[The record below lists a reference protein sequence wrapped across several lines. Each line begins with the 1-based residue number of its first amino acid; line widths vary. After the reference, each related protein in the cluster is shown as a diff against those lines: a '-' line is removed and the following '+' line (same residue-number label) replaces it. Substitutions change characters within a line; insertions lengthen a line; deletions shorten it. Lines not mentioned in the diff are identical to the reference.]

1 MSQTQ
6 KEKGRSRRKTVKYH
20 HWAVIRQFM
29 AFFLTFSMIF
39 GNVGNS
45 VTIAM
50 AAQRAEKEEF
60 RLHADD
66 IQKAAEDA
74 LSNGPVAEALDIG
87 GKDKDGLKDYQKLMA
102 ADGSLYEI
110 FPAIET
116 VRDVGGI
123 DLRVFMRIDED
134 ADPESYVLTGEEEL
148 IFLYVNGTDEN
159 IAARIN
165 IDGRVSS
172 FCTVKSYSTV
182 YGQEESPAAWPETP
196 AEPEGAADG
205 TAGTAGCPA

>member
-1 MSQTQ
+1 M
-6 KEKGRSRRKTVKYH
+6 
-20 HWAVIRQFM
+20 
-29 AFFLTFSMIF
+29 
-39 GNVGNS
+39 
-45 VTIAM
+45 
-50 AAQRAEKEEF
+50 
-60 RLHADD
+60 
-66 IQKAAEDA
+66 
-74 LSNGPVAEALDIG
+74 AEALDIG

-182 YGQEESPAAWPETP
+182 YGQEESPAAWLETP

-205 TAGTAGCPA
+205 TAEQLDQAQEMELEAVSWKLQIPKQPQKRTARRFPQRMRQKE